1 MKVSFISLGCAK
13 NLVNTEQMMALCR
26 EAGIELQ
33 EQPEG
38 ADAVVINT
46 CGFIDSAKAEA
57 IDTILSMAQLKEDGR
72 LGKILVT
79 GCLTQRYQ
87 QEILDELPEVDG
99 MMGTGSYGDIVPALR
114 ELMAGQRPRR
124 FADINGPVEEF
135 DRVLTT
141 PGHYAYLRIAEGCNN
156 RCAFCIIPYLR
167 GKYRSRRME
176 DIFAEARQLADAG
189 VKELIIIAQD
199 ITRYGTDLYGEHK
212 LAALLREL
220 CKLDFHWIRLHYL
233 YPEEITPELIDTIAQ
248 EPKIL
253 KYIDLP
259 IQHCNDQILR
269 TMCRRSTKDELLELL
284 STLRERI
291 PGLVLRTSLITG
303 LPYEDEA
310 AFEELC
316 QFLQDVRIERAGVF
330 PYSPE
335 EGTPAAKMLNRVD
348 ADEAQRRADLVV
360 DVQSRIMDDFNESRM
375 GDVTEV
381 LCDGWDEQSQSFV
394 GRSYAESPDIDGRI
408 YFSAER
414 DVQPGEFVPVRIT
427 GAMDGELT
435 GELAEEE

>member
-38 ADAVVINT
+38 AVVINT

-57 IDTILSMAQLKEDGR
+57 IDTILSMAQLKADGR

-176 DIFAEARQLADAG
+176 DILAEARQLADAG
-189 VKELIIIAQD
+189 VKELIVIAQD
-199 ITRYGTDLYGEHK
+199 ITRWGMDLYGRPS
-212 LAALLREL
+212 LARLLREL
-220 CKLDFHWIRLHYL
+220 AKIDGIRWIRLHYL
-233 YPEEITPELIDTIAQ
+233 YPEIMDDELIDLIAD
-248 EPKIL
+248 EDKIV
-253 KYIDLP
+253 KYLDIP
-259 IQHCNDQILR
+259 IQHINNDILR
-269 TMCRRSTKDELLELL
+269 RMNRHCTGDEIRALLQK
-284 STLRERI
+284 LRARI

-303 LPYEDEA
+303 LPGEGEA
-310 AFEELC
+310 EFEQLC
-316 QFLQDVRIERAGVF
+316 VWLREARLERVGVF
-330 PYSPE
+330 PFSPE
-335 EGTPAAKMLNRVD
+335 EGTPAAKMTDRCEPE
-348 ADEAQRRADLVV
+348 EAQRRADLILEL
-360 DVQSRIMDDFNESRM
+360 QAGIMDDYNAACIGRDMTVLCEHTTKSRM
-375 GDVTEV
+375 
-381 LCDGWDEQSQSFV
+381 CS
-394 GRSYAESPDIDGRI
+394 GRTYADSPEIDGTV
-408 YFSAER
+408 YFTGTAR
-414 DVQPGEFVPVRIT
+414 PGDMVTVHIT
-427 GAMDGELT
+427 GCDDGDLA
-435 GELAEEE
+435 GEQIQE